1 MIAFI
6 TNPQTYIHLA
16 LRNKDHYARLHGY
29 DLFIDYESY
38 STRGTTWLKFDM
50 VERVINAGQHDWIW
64 YMDFDTLITNHSMSL
79 TNLIYEYLAK
89 APMPDTIDFL
99 VTDDC
104 NGLNDGSFIVRSSS
118 RSIQFLNAIRAIHD
132 REKEQSGRS
141 LGDQD
146 SMEAF
151 LKSNAPLT
159 QHAMR
164 IPQWTINAFPEEIG
178 CYDTHKKKW
187 EKGMEYLI
195 VSTIY
200 KNHGLLLGPLVTAL
214 AGGAQEVV
222 IFAPEEH
229 EAQLPVKNAL
239 KTHRIT
245 KDTLVHLQRNAG

>member
-187 EKGMEYLI
+187 EKGMF
-195 VSTIY
+195 VV
-200 KNHGLLLGPLVTAL
+200 HF
-214 AGGAQEVV
+214 AGAWAHIAGEDPTGHLMRKYE
-222 IFAPEEH
+222 PEI
-229 EAQLPVKNAL
+229 L
-239 KTHRIT
+239 
-245 KDTLVHLQRNAG
+245 